1 MVISVFLGLF
11 VFMLIVNQHT
21 PVTSDS
27 VPMLTQFFNY
37 IALST
42 FLALFATA
50 FILHLN
56 DVPSGVTVP
65 WHFQR
70 IRDCIAVVL
79 CMKKTQPRKKVELN
93 MQEILLKE
101 TSRNSLRQPEFSS
114 QAAAILRSTVEQK
127 ILNELQKISRHFEEE
142 NNGSEQVEDWHY
154 TLKLFDT
161 SFFVIFFMIFLGLFF
176 LCFFVLL
183 IK

>member
-1 MVISVFLGLF
+1 MDGHKEHSECKVKSISSTRNAVNFNCCPAAFIDIAYTLEFQRKALYYTMTIISPSMLLFLVACLSFLLPANSGERVSLVISVFLGLF

-27 VPMLTQFFNY
+27 VPMLTEVFNY

-50 FILHLN
+50 FILRLN
-56 DVPSGVTVP
+56 DVPSGLTVP

-79 CMKKTQPRKKVELN
+79 CMKKTQPRKKVE
-93 MQEILLKE
+93 
-101 TSRNSLRQPEFSS
+101 
-114 QAAAILRSTVEQK
+114 
-127 ILNELQKISRHFEEE
+127 
-142 NNGSEQVEDWHY
+142 
-154 TLKLFDT
+154 
-161 SFFVIFFMIFLGLFF
+161 
-176 LCFFVLL
+176 
-183 IK
+183 

>member
-1 MVISVFLGLF
+1 MDGHKEHSEWKVKSISSTRNAVNFNCCPAAFIDIAYTLEFQRKALYYTMTIISPSMLLFLVACLSFLLPANSGERVSLVISVFLGLF

-27 VPMLTQFFNY
+27 VPMLTEVFNY

-50 FILHLN
+50 FILRLN
-56 DVPSGVTVP
+56 DVPSGLTVP

-79 CMKKTQPRKKVELN
+79 CMKKTQPRKKVE
-93 MQEILLKE
+93 
-101 TSRNSLRQPEFSS
+101 
-114 QAAAILRSTVEQK
+114 
-127 ILNELQKISRHFEEE
+127 
-142 NNGSEQVEDWHY
+142 
-154 TLKLFDT
+154 
-161 SFFVIFFMIFLGLFF
+161 
-176 LCFFVLL
+176 
-183 IK
+183 